1 MAAGRPVTAALAAV
15 LSAAL
20 LAGCSS
26 GAGNARLEHAAD
38 YAAHPHLRVTG
49 YPVPE
54 TLGLVQQV
62 VWRLADGSADRLVKL
77 AAAEGPADARR
88 AAAEEWIRTYGA
100 DAAGEVSA
108 DFGDDPANRQTV
120 RLTFHGSGRVKE
132 LTLRPDDSDG
142 SGSDSDGG
150 AWRVLLR

>member
-1 MAAGRPVTAALAAV
+1 MAAGRPVAAALAAV

-26 GAGNARLEHAAD
+26 DGGDARLEHAAD
-38 YAAHPHLRVTG
+38 YAGHPHLEVTG

-62 VWRLADGSADRLVKL
+62 VWRLADGSAERLVKL

-88 AAAEEWIRTYGA
+88 AVAEEWVRAYGPG
-100 DAAGEVSA
+100 AAGKVTAE
-108 DFGDDPANRQTV
+108 FGDDPASRQTV
-120 RLTFHGSGRVKE
+120 RLTFQVTGQVKE
-132 LTLRPDDSDG
+132 LTLRPDG
-142 SGSDSDGG
+142 ADGG
-150 AWRVLLR
+150 GGWRVLLV

>member
-77 AAAEGPADARR
+77 SAAEGPADARR

-100 DAAGEVSA
+100 DAAGEVGA

-132 LTLRPDDSDG
+132 LTLRPEDSGDG
-142 SGSDSDGG
+142 V
-150 AWRVLLR
+150 WRVLLR

>member
-1 MAAGRPVTAALAAV
+1 MAAGRPVAAVLSAV

-26 GAGNARLEHAAD
+26 GAEDARLQHAAD
-38 YAAHPHLRVTG
+38 YSAHPHLKVTG

-77 AAAEGPADARR
+77 AAAEGPTDARR
-88 AAAEEWIRTYGA
+88 AAAEEWVRTYGPG
-100 DAAGEVSA
+100 AAGEVTA

-120 RLTFHGSGRVKE
+120 RLTFHGTGQVKE
-132 LTLRPDDSDG
+132 LTLRMDG
-142 SGSDSDGG
+142 PDGG
-150 AWRVLLR
+150 GGWRVLLT

>member
-88 AAAEEWIRTYGA
+88 AAAEEWVRTYGA

-108 DFGDDPANRQTV
+108 DFGDDPASRQTV

-132 LTLRPDDSDG
+132 LTLRPEDSGDG
-142 SGSDSDGG
+142 V
-150 AWRVLLR
+150 WRVLLR

>member
-1 MAAGRPVTAALAAV
+1 MAGGRPVAAVLAAV
-15 LSAAL
+15 LSAGL

-26 GAGNARLEHAAD
+26 GAEEARLEHSAD
-38 YAAHPHLRVTG
+38 YSAHPHLKVTG

-77 AAAEGPADARR
+77 AAAEGTADARR
-88 AAAEEWIRTYGA
+88 AAAEVWIRDYGPA
-100 DAAGEVSA
+100 AAGEVTA

-120 RLTFHGSGRVKE
+120 RITFHATGRVKE
-132 LTLRPDDSDG
+132 LTLRLDGRDG
-142 SGSDSDGG
+142 SGD
-150 AWRVLLR
+150 WRVMLT